1 MIDSWQTQQRIP
13 LWSKLRLDI
22 PLLCLLAALAI
33 IGLITL
39 YSATEQSLSAVRG
52 QSYRFIGGL
61 LLMTLITQ
69 IPPQSFKRWAL
80 WIYCGASFLLVLVL
94 IIGDHAKG
102 AQRWLEI
109 PGVLRFQPAEIMKI
123 AMPLMIAWYLSERSL
138 PPRFLTVIIA
148 FALILVPAALTALQ
162 PDLGTGI
169 LIATSGLIVLL
180 LAGLSW
186 KFIVFVVVSAIP
198 SAIFMWLFTMH
209 DYQKQRVLTFLDPER
224 DPLGAGWNILQS
236 TTAIG
241 SGGFLG
247 KGWLAGSQSHL
258 DFLPESSTD
267 FIIAVFSEEFG
278 FVGICVLLTL
288 YLLVVFRGLYITYQA
303 QDTFSR
309 LLAGTVSLTFFVY
322 VFINMGMVSGILP
335 VVGVPLPLL
344 SYGGTSIITLMTGFG
359 ILMSVHAHR
368 KLLPT

>member
-1 MIDSWQTQQRIP
+1 MIDSWQSQRHTS
-13 LWSKLRLDI
+13 LWAKLHLDI
-22 PLLCLLAALAI
+22 PLLCLIAALAA

-39 YSATEQSLSAVRG
+39 YSATDQSLSAVRG
-52 QSYRFIGGL
+52 QSYRFVGGL
-61 LLMTLITQ
+61 LLMIFISQ
-69 IPPQSFKRWAL
+69 IPPQALKRWAL
-80 WIYCGASFLLVLVL
+80 WIYCGAGFLLVLVL

-102 AQRWLEI
+102 AQRWLVI
-109 PGVLRFQPAEIMKI
+109 PGLIRFQPAEVMKI
-123 AMPLMIAWYLSERSL
+123 AMPLMIAWYLSKRSM
-138 PPRFLTVIIA
+138 PPSFLSVIIA
-148 FALILVPAALTALQ
+148 FALILIPSALTAIQ
-162 PDLGTGI
+162 PDLGTAI

-186 KFIVFVVVSAIP
+186 KFIIFVISAGIP
-198 SAIFMWLFTMH
+198 SAIFMWFFGLH

-241 SGGFLG
+241 SGGFFG

-258 DFLPESSTD
+258 DYLPESSTD

-278 FVGICVLLTL
+278 FFGIGILLTL

-303 QDTFSR
+303 QDMFSR
-309 LLAGTVSLTFFVY
+309 LLAGTISLTFFVY

-335 VVGVPLPLL
+335 IVGVPLPLV

-359 ILMSVHAHR
+359 LLMSIHSHR
-368 KLLPT
+368 KLLPN